1 MKQLLLML
9 LLVVV
14 FAFPA
19 IAAEESTFRS
29 FTNEI
34 SCGQIIENLK
44 NPAGNRD
51 FVLLVGGFVTGTNY
65 AKNRDS
71 SLDMQSMLAITE
83 KSCRE
88 NPQWSLTA
96 ALILLDKIIET
107 QMTVKTN

>member
-1 MKQLLLML
+1 MKQLFLTL

-14 FAFPA
+14 FAFQA
-19 IAAEESTFRS
+19 IAAEENTFRA

-44 NPAGNRD
+44 KPEGHRD
-51 FVLLVGGFVTGTNY
+51 FVLLVSGFVTGTNY
-65 AKNRDS
+65 AKGRNS
-71 SLDMQSMLAITE
+71 SLNMQSMLAVTE

-96 ALILLDKIIET
+96 ALILLDEIIKSQLIE
-107 QMTVKTN
+107 K